1 MKHLSVPFAIAALL
15 LAGAGCG
22 PTPEAPPAAD
32 TAVESA
38 PTEAAAEAATS
49 TPEETNANVN
59 APAAAPKTG
68 GTKTNGTS
76 AIRKNFYV
84 EFDDNGAYP
93 GSGTAAKGSTVT
105 VTFKVRTTNVFY
117 NNLVVKSSRHDLG
130 KINAGSAETITF
142 TATED
147 ETFVAQWGTGQTKA
161 RWTLIVR

>member
-1 MKHLSVPFAIAALL
+1 MKHLSVPLAIAALL

-22 PTPEAPPAAD
+22 PAPETPPAAD
-32 TAVESA
+32 TTAETAPAEAV
-38 PTEAAAEAATS
+38 EAATS
-49 TPEETNANVN
+49 TPEETNANTN
-59 APAAAPKTG
+59 APAAAPKTS
-68 GTKTNGTS
+68 GTKANGSS

-117 NNLVVKSSRHDLG
+117 NNLIVKSSRHDLG
-130 KINAGSAETITF
+130 KIDAGSAETITF